1 MHDGAS
7 ARRYAA
13 LTVERHQGRERRAD
27 GFHHPAQDQASRHR
41 SAQHFGFVLASSKTG
56 ERRGRH
62 HLPVGE
68 EARLRG
74 EVRAPHQGKGR
85 DRKGLHLSQ
94 QPTFGGDT
102 GDNGRCGTLFGQQDI
117 GAWQHCVNAGLRKGE
132 HGEENGGNEP
142 DGWGVL
148 I

>member
-1 MHDGAS
+1 M
-7 ARRYAA
+7 
-13 LTVERHQGRERRAD
+13 ERHQGRKRRTN
-27 GFHHPAQDQASRHR
+27 GVGHPAQDQAASCRT
-41 SAQHFGFVLASSKTG
+41 AQCVGSIVASSTPRK
-56 ERRGRH
+56 RRGRH

-68 EARLRG
+68 EARQRG

-85 DRKGLHLSQ
+85 DRKGFHLSQ
-94 QPTFGGDT
+94 QPPFGGNA
-102 GDNGRCGTLFGQQDI
+102 GDNGRCGTLLSQQDF
-117 GAWQHCVNAGLRKGE
+117 GAWQHRVNAGLRKGE